1 MHKYTRTDTERCF
14 RYNRFWGGQNHL
26 VYIGDSRVRQ
36 LYLSTRSWA
45 EAGAEEEVPSWSR
58 SGHLSWDNKAQ
69 NLRLDFYW
77 APVLNQSVMEV
88 LETWRTGRGPTVI
101 VIGSGAESIKMSNN
115 SQTVLDQHRRNLT
128 KLRTELENIAEY
140 GGSKVLWALEP
151 PVHWDRLNLSDKA
164 ITNEAIWQYNVESSR
179 VFRDSSK
186 VLLWSSIYGL
196 AEGTMDQMT
205 DGFHISHLAASKASQ
220 MVLNLLCND
229 NMNFNDGSCCK
240 SSDRPSSLQV
250 ISFIV
255 MGSALALTLLV
266 VLYELCKRQPSH
278 QYHSSRYRLL
288 PRPGELWECNLPV
301 NNITN
306 FIFCVAKLSL
316 IISYFY
322 ICDRTNLF
330 MKENKYFTPIN
341 FWLPVLYITVV
352 GIFFNEESSFTVTMH
367 RDMTDEWRGWMMM
380 IILVYHYTGAS
391 QSVPIY
397 MQVRLCISSHLFLL
411 GYTHFTAAWQKGQL
425 GLTRIVQVL
434 FKINFL
440 TLVLCVCMNRPYQF
454 YYFVPLVSFWLL
466 VLYSVL
472 ACPPV
477 LAASNL
483 QDSFNSQLTQYF
495 YTVLK
500 IIALLSLV
508 SIFYLSQVF
517 FEKFFVTRPWKALFV
532 TTDDDIH
539 EWWFRWKLDRYSI
552 SAGALSALLVI
563 VGSRLKLYDD
573 SNHGSLWPRVVSIPV
588 SLAAIASLASYI
600 IFSLLCRSQIILNTT
615 LT

>member
-1 MHKYTRTDTERCF
+1 MMHKYTRTDTERCF

-36 LYLSTRSWA
+36 LYLSTRRWA
-45 EAGAEEEVPSWSR
+45 EAGVEQDVTKPWAGP
-58 SGHLSWDNKAQ
+58 GHLAWDNAAQ
-69 NLRLDFYW
+69 NLKLDFYW
-77 APVLNQSVMEV
+77 APAVNDSMMEV
-88 LETWRTGRGPTVI
+88 LHTWNTGRGPTVI
-101 VIGSGAESIKMSNN
+101 VIGSGATSIKMSNN
-115 SQTVLDQHRRNLT
+115 SQTVLDEHRRNLT
-128 KLRTELENIAEY
+128 KLRAELENIVEY

-151 PVHWDRLNLSDKA
+151 PVLWDKLNHSDKA

-179 VFRDSSK
+179 VFRDSN

-196 AEGTMDQMT
+196 AEGTMDQSA
-205 DGFHISHLAASKASQ
+205 DGFHISQLAANKACQ

-255 MGSALALTLLV
+255 MGAALALTTV
-266 VLYELCKRQPSH
+266 VIFYEVCKRQPSH
-278 QYHSSRYRLL
+278 QYQNSSYRFL
-288 PRPGELWECNLPV
+288 PRPGELWECNLPL
-301 NNITN
+301 NNLTN

-316 IISYFY
+316 ILSYFY

-352 GIFFNEESSFTVTMH
+352 GVFFNEESSYTVAMH

-411 GYTHFTAAWQKGQL
+411 GYTHFTSAWQKGQF
-425 GLTRIVQVL
+425 GLTRLVQDL
-434 FKINFL
+434 FRMNFL

-454 YYFVPLVSFWLL
+454 YYFVPLVSFWFL

-472 ACPPV
+472 VCPPV
-477 LAASNL
+477 LTASNI
-483 QDSFNSQLTQYF
+483 QDSVNSQLTQYF
-495 YTVLK
+495 YIVLK
-500 IIALLSLV
+500 LTALLALV
-508 SIFYLSQVF
+508 SMFYLSQVF

-552 SAGALSALLVI
+552 SAGAMAALLVV
-563 VGSRLKLYDD
+563 VGGRLKLYDD
-573 SNHGSLWPRVVSIPV
+573 SNHGSLWPRMV
-588 SLAAIASLASYI
+588 SLPVCLAALLGLASYI
-600 IFSLLCRSQIILNTT
+600 IFSLLCRSEPRLGIV
-615 LT
+615 